1 MSNVIEQHPL
11 HKSMS
16 VLVVEDEKRLRELL
30 VDAIPDMGF
39 AATGARSGEEALAC
53 MEAAPHDIVILD
65 LNLPQMHGLD
75 VLERIR
81 QRWPLTRAIV
91 MTAFGDLAA
100 AQRAIHLEVVEFLT
114 KPCPLGEIERALDHA
129 RSDRLARAM
138 SFSSRDSHAGD
149 GPTLDATERNA
160 IRAALQR
167 SGGNR
172 KAAAYEL
179 GISRRTLHY
188 RLSRYRAQGLPL
200 D

>member
-11 HKSMS
+11 RKSMS

-39 AATGARSGEEALAC
+39 SATGARSGEEALQC
-53 MEAAPHDIVILD
+53 MDASPHDIVILD
-65 LNLPQMHGLD
+65 LNLPRMHGLD

-91 MTAFGDLAA
+91 MTAFGDLPA

-129 RSDRLARAM
+129 RSLRLSQAM
-138 SFSSRDSHAGD
+138 SLRSDDVVAGD
-149 GPTLDATERNA
+149 GPTLDETERAA
-160 IRAALQR
+160 IIAALHR

-188 RLSRYRAQGLPL
+188 RLSRYREQGQPL